1 LAVLEAGDLK
11 SLLEQFEAS
20 EAVNNPA
27 DMPPVAPVSSLPA
40 VSNSL
45 LVLSNQKIRDSLP
58 QEVVEKIKVGAPK
71 CLLAIFMCDFAI
83 GHFSEEGDTRHSGDP
98 IQTSC
103 HWHQN
108 ARCCSHPQQK

>member
-1 LAVLEAGDLK
+1 MKLNNLCLAVLEAGDLK

-45 LVLSNQKIRDSLP
+45 LVLSNQKIRDALP

-71 CLLAIFMCDFAI
+71 
-83 GHFSEEGDTRHSGDP
+83 
-98 IQTSC
+98 
-103 HWHQN
+103 
-108 ARCCSHPQQK
+108 